1 MFWLRNKKNDFQIR
15 TLTWGPEDFSRRLR
29 DFPVLFKA
37 DLVFKDF
44 SRKPSQFK
52 YFSSL
57 CQPCAM
63 FGVHR
68 NGPCYK

>member
-1 MFWLRNKKNDFQIR
+1 MPL
-15 TLTWGPEDFSRRLR
+15 S

-44 SRKPSQFK
+44 SSKPSQFK

-57 CQPCAM
+57 REPCAYPP
-63 FGVHR
+63 GTVDR
-68 NGPCYK
+68 ELDW